1 MGSDSMSTSTERKVL
16 LLVDFVAINL
26 AYLGYYWF
34 RVRSGLVSYP
44 IEPELW
50 LPMLAMYCYWLF
62 TLLFFG
68 LYRSWYGQSRLDEIL
83 TLLRTTVLGALLL
96 FFLIFVDDS
105 TTDTRANSRFLVLV
119 YAALIFALV
128 SIARLGV
135 RAVQKRFLIAG
146 IGARTTLIVG
156 WSHKAFQLC
165 DMVLKYPALGYKVVG
180 FVRATKKSNGPKGT
194 SYKNLPMLGSIQEI
208 PSLLARHN
216 VQEVLIGLD
225 STEHP
230 QLLDVMK
237 FCNGSEV
244 GMKIVPDLYDIV
256 SGQARLSS
264 IYGFPLMELRPQLLM
279 PWESATKRLVDA
291 IVAMAIVLVGIPIWI
306 VVALSIKL
314 DSRGPVFYKQ
324 ERVGRNGELF
334 NILKFRSMY
343 TDAEKKTGPVWA
355 GKDDPRITRV
365 GNIIRRFHLDEAPQ
379 FLNVLV
385 GDMSLVGPRPERPYF
400 VNRLTKE
407 IPLYRHRHRV
417 RPGITGWAQIKYKY
431 DQSIEDVK
439 SKLKYDL
446 FYIENMSWRLDL
458 KIMFNTIYVALMG
471 KGRV

>member
-1 MGSDSMSTSTERKVL
+1 MKKNSESIVVFA
-16 LLVDFVAINL
+16 VDFVTINL
-26 AYLGYYWF
+26 AYFIYYWV
-34 RVRSGLVSYP
+34 RVRSGWVSFP

-50 LPMLAMYCYWLF
+50 LPMLALYGYWLLWF
-62 TLLFFG
+62 LFFG
-68 LYRSWYGQSRLDEIL
+68 LYRSWYAQSRIDEIL
-83 TLLRTTVLGALLL
+83 ILFRTTAIGVLVL
-96 FFLIFVDDS
+96 FFLIFVDD
-105 TTDTRANSRFLVLV
+105 TTTETRANSRL
-119 YAALIFALV
+119 LIFVYWLLTFGTVA
-128 SIARLGV
+128 AGRLGV
-135 RAVQKRFLIAG
+135 RAIQKRLIIAG
-146 IGARTTLIVG
+146 VGARNTLIVG
-156 WSHKAFQLC
+156 WSDKAFQLC
-165 DMVLKYPALGYKVVG
+165 DMVLKYPALGYKMVG
-180 FVRATKKSNGPKGT
+180 FVRAAKKGEGPKVNQ
-194 SYKNLPMLGSIQEI
+194 YKNLPVLGGVQEI
-208 PSLLARHN
+208 PSLLDKHN

-237 FCNGSEV
+237 FCNGRDV

-279 PWESATKRLVDA
+279 PWEAAMKRLVDA
-291 IVAMAIVLVGIPIWI
+291 VVALAIILVGIPLWLII
-306 VVALSIKL
+306 VLAIKL
-314 DSRGPVFYKQ
+314 DSRGPIFYKQ
-324 ERVGRNGELF
+324 ERVGRNGDPF
-334 NILKFRSMY
+334 NILKFRSMF

-355 GKDDPRITRV
+355 DKNDPRITRL
-365 GNIIRRFHLDEAPQ
+365 GRIIRRFHLDEVPQ
-379 FLNVLV
+379 FLNVLI

-400 VNRLTKE
+400 VNRLSKE

-458 KIMFNTIYVALMG
+458 KILLNTLYVALTG

>member
-1 MGSDSMSTSTERKVL
+1 MNASTERKVL
-16 LLVDFVAINL
+16 LIVDFIALNV

-34 RVRSGLVSYP
+34 RVRSGWVSYP

-50 LPMLAMYCYWLF
+50 LPMLAMYCYWLVTF
-62 TLLFFG
+62 LFFG

-83 TLLRTTVLGALLL
+83 TLVRTTVLGSLLL

-105 TTDTRANSRFLVLV
+105 ASDTRANSRFLILV
-119 YAALIFALV
+119 YSTLV
-128 SIARLGV
+128 FFSVVLARLSV
-135 RAVQKRFLIAG
+135 RAIQKKLLIAG
-146 IGARTTLIVG
+146 IGARNTLIVG
-156 WSHKAFQLC
+156 WSDKAFQLC
-165 DMVLKYPALGYKVVG
+165 DMVLKYPALGYKMVG
-180 FVRATKKSNGPKGT
+180 FVRARKASGSKVNN
-194 SYKNLPMLGSIQEI
+194 YKNLPVLGIIQDL
-208 PSLLARHN
+208 PSLLIKNN

-237 FCNGSEV
+237 FCNGKEV

-279 PWESATKRLVDA
+279 PWEAATKRLVDA
-291 IVAMAIVLVGIPIWI
+291 VVALAI
-306 VVALSIKL
+306 VVAGSPLWLLIALAIKL
-314 DSRGPVFYKQ
+314 DSKGPMFYKQ
-324 ERVGRNGELF
+324 ERVGRNGEPF
-334 NILKFRSMY
+334 GILKFRSMY
-343 TDAEKKTGPVWA
+343 SDAEKKTGPVWA
-355 GKDDPRITRV
+355 GKNDPRITRV
-365 GNIIRRFHLDEAPQ
+365 GRIIRRFHLDEVPQ
-379 FLNVLV
+379 FFNVLV

-400 VNRLTKE
+400 VNRLSKE

-458 KIMFNTIYVALMG
+458 KILFNTIYVALTG
-471 KGRV
+471 KGRI

>member
-1 MGSDSMSTSTERKVL
+1 MKKNSESIVVFA
-16 LLVDFVAINL
+16 VDFVTINL
-26 AYLGYYWF
+26 AYFIYYWV
-34 RVRSGLVSYP
+34 RVRSGWVSFP

-50 LPMLAMYCYWLF
+50 LPMLALYGYWLLWF
-62 TLLFFG
+62 LFFG
-68 LYRSWYGQSRLDEIL
+68 LYRSWYAQSRIDEIL
-83 TLLRTTVLGALLL
+83 ILFRTTAIGVLVL
-96 FFLIFVDDS
+96 FFLIFVDD
-105 TTDTRANSRFLVLV
+105 TTTETRANSRL
-119 YAALIFALV
+119 LIFVYWLLTFGTVA
-128 SIARLGV
+128 AGRLGV
-135 RAVQKRFLIAG
+135 RAIQKRLIIAG
-146 IGARTTLIVG
+146 VGARNTLIVG
-156 WSHKAFQLC
+156 WSDKAFQLC
-165 DMVLKYPALGYKVVG
+165 DMVLKYPALGYKMVG
-180 FVRATKKSNGPKGT
+180 FVRAAKKGEGPKVNQ
-194 SYKNLPMLGSIQEI
+194 YKNLPVLGGVQEI
-208 PSLLARHN
+208 PSLLDKHN

-237 FCNGSEV
+237 FCNGRDV

-279 PWESATKRLVDA
+279 PWEAAMKRLVDA
-291 IVAMAIVLVGIPIWI
+291 VVALAIILVGIPLWLII
-306 VVALSIKL
+306 VLAIKL
-314 DSRGPVFYKQ
+314 DSRGPIFYKQ
-324 ERVGRNGELF
+324 ERVGRNGDPF
-334 NILKFRSMY
+334 NILKFRSMF

-355 GKDDPRITRV
+355 DKNDPRITRL
-365 GNIIRRFHLDEAPQ
+365 GRILRRFHLDEVPQ
-379 FLNVLV
+379 FLNVLI

-400 VNRLTKE
+400 VNRLSKE

-458 KIMFNTIYVALMG
+458 KIMLNTLYVALTG

>member
-1 MGSDSMSTSTERKVL
+1 MKKNSESIVVFA
-16 LLVDFVAINL
+16 VDFVTINL
-26 AYLGYYWF
+26 AYFIYYWV
-34 RVRSGLVSYP
+34 RVRSGWVSFP

-50 LPMLAMYCYWLF
+50 LPMLALYGYWLLWF
-62 TLLFFG
+62 LFFG
-68 LYRSWYGQSRLDEIL
+68 LYRSWYAQSRIDEIL
-83 TLLRTTVLGALLL
+83 ILFRTTAIGVLVL
-96 FFLIFVDDS
+96 FFLIFVDD
-105 TTDTRANSRFLVLV
+105 TTTETRANSRL
-119 YAALIFALV
+119 LIFVYWLLTFGTVA
-128 SIARLGV
+128 AGRLGV
-135 RAVQKRFLIAG
+135 RAIQKRLIIAG
-146 IGARTTLIVG
+146 VGARNTLIVG
-156 WSHKAFQLC
+156 WSDKAFQLC
-165 DMVLKYPALGYKVVG
+165 DMVLKYPALGYKMVG
-180 FVRATKKSNGPKGT
+180 FVRAAKKGEGPKVNQ
-194 SYKNLPMLGSIQEI
+194 YKNLPVLGGVQEI
-208 PSLLARHN
+208 PSLLDKHN

-237 FCNGSEV
+237 FCNGRDV

-279 PWESATKRLVDA
+279 PWEAAMKRLVDA
-291 IVAMAIVLVGIPIWI
+291 VVALAIILVGIPLWLII
-306 VVALSIKL
+306 VLAIKL
-314 DSRGPVFYKQ
+314 DSRGPIFYKQ
-324 ERVGRNGELF
+324 ERVGRNGDPF
-334 NILKFRSMY
+334 NILKFRSMF

-355 GKDDPRITRV
+355 DKNDPRITRL
-365 GNIIRRFHLDEAPQ
+365 GRILRRFHLDEVPQ
-379 FLNVLV
+379 FLNVLI

-400 VNRLTKE
+400 VNRLSKE

-458 KIMFNTIYVALMG
+458 KILLNTLYVALTG